1 MSQKKL
7 TPTIARAL
15 AEKVRAE
22 LKSRNE
28 NTATSIENKIKNSK
42 EYKQLCK
49 LKEQYRAL
57 ETQMSDLKKALED
70 KHSTKVADVHLSSY
84 SNQPTYSI
92 YVREHASASVESIK
106 DMILIRDYLSGDI
119 TMSPDDLI
127 KSIADE
133 LSN

>member
-7 TPTIARAL
+7 TPTIAKAL

-28 NTATSIENKIKNSK
+28 HTASSIQNKIKSSK

-49 LKEQYRAL
+49 LKEQYLAL
-57 ETQMSDLKKALED
+57 ETQMADIKKAIEE
-70 KHSTKVADVHLSSY
+70 KHSNRIADVHLSCYSSRTSY
-84 SNQPTYSI
+84 DI

-106 DMILIRDYLSGDI
+106 DMILIEDYMSESALSSEEFI
-119 TMSPDDLI
+119 NLI
-127 KSIADE
+127 VEK
-133 LSN
+133 LTK